1 MPVLPILL
9 CSGYVCWILKALN
22 TRLNPLKFH
31 EQTMID
37 YHIHTPLCNHA
48 DGSMEDYVRSAIR
61 KGFTEICFLDH
72 FIPDGPGMK
81 HSMNLDEIPM
91 YMQAIACLRDKYKG
105 RITIRAGL
113 EVDFLP
119 QSMGLIEDVLGRYDF
134 DAIGGSFHFVNG
146 FNVASRKML
155 PPESQVERNALVEAY
170 FEGLIRMLEY
180 PYFDF
185 ICHPDVV
192 KKTGLRIPDHL
203 DPLVEEFLH
212 RIAEKGLALEF
223 NTAGWSH
230 PAGESYPSESFVS
243 RCFALNI
250 PFTIG
255 SDAHSPENIGLHFDK
270 ALSILSSTGY
280 TELLSYD
287 RRLVRPVPLKNMLC
301 QILS

>member
-1 MPVLPILL
+1 
-9 CSGYVCWILKALN
+9 
-22 TRLNPLKFH
+22 
-31 EQTMID
+31 MID

-48 DGSMEDYVRSAIR
+48 DGSMEDYVLSAIS
-61 KGFTEICFLDH
+61 KGLTEICFLDH
-72 FIPDGPGMK
+72 FIPDGPGVK
-81 HSMNLDEIPM
+81 HSMNREEIPM
-91 YMQAIACLRDKYKG
+91 YMQAIAWLRNKYKE

-119 QSMGLIEDVLGRYDF
+119 QSKGVIEDILGRYDF

-146 FNVASRKML
+146 FNVASRKMQ
-155 PPESQVERNALVEAY
+155 PPESLSERNALVEAY
-170 FEGLIRMLEY
+170 FEGLIRMLEW

-185 ICHPDVV
+185 ICHPDIV
-192 KKTGLRIPDHL
+192 KKTGLRIPAHLDHL
-203 DPLVEEFLH
+203 LEEFLR

-230 PAGESYPSESFVS
+230 AAGESYPSESLVI

-255 SDAHSPENIGLHFDK
+255 SDAHSPENVGLHFDR
-270 ALSILSSTGY
+270 ALSILTSAGY

-287 RRLVRPVPLKNMLC
+287 RRLVRPVPLKNLSC
-301 QILS
+301 QFLS